1 MFWWKFSGGA
11 TKNVKQIAGKRYKP
25 FIRKFKKRKLHSSFI
40 DNIWGTDLADMQL
53 INKFNKRINFLLIIT
68 FIFSKYACVIPLKD
82 KGAITV
88 TDAFQKILK

>member
-1 MFWWKFSGGA
+1 MFWWKFSGEA
-11 TKNVKQIAGKRYKP
+11 TKDVKQIAGKRHKP

-53 INKFNKRINFLLIIT
+53 ISTSNKIIHFLLSIT
-68 FIFSKYACVIPLKD
+68 FIFSKCACVIPLKD

-88 TDAFQKILK
+88 TDAFQKMLK